1 MKSLINM
8 YLCATLYMQVVSF
21 SKLNPLLM
29 FKFYRKGLKKHGY
42 LKDEGGSMRFTR
54 RYNHMMRNLLASL
67 HFYAKTAYISVGLL
81 PLWFFLGK
89 KIVGNY
95 FIGLLCSFVIPYF
108 IVERFVFKKDAWL
121 RYWRQIESMPSRK
134 RRKLLIWTCVV
145 KVCFWILFATLF
157 VVLMPI
163 LK

>member
-1 MKSLINM
+1 
-8 YLCATLYMQVVSF
+8 MQVVSF

-95 FIGLLCSFVIPYF
+95 FIVQFC
-108 IVERFVFKKDAWL
+108 D
-121 RYWRQIESMPSRK
+121 
-134 RRKLLIWTCVV
+134 
-145 KVCFWILFATLF
+145 TLF
-157 VVLMPI
+157 YRRAFCFQERCMAEI
-163 LK
+163 LETNRINAIT